1 MKTIIYFYHIVKT
14 GGNFTTFNLRKISK
28 QLNTKFYD
36 FYEPNTNITDQK
48 IENNKLKLK
57 NFIRNIPNMNE
68 KYIILQHHHNYG
80 GISDIYQDIIDMKK
94 RLNKEDRFYL
104 FTIVREP
111 LSHISSLV
119 NYVKNNLNRKNFTFD
134 YLINNNIY
142 NIQSSYILYGF
153 NSNKSVDIN
162 LLKKYLSL
170 FDKIY
175 TIEEIKEIPKD
186 LKRIFNKNIY
196 WNSDK
201 KNVSVKTEF
210 MIEEQKK
217 IFLENN
223 KVDTWLYQVKLN
235 NKPK

>member
-1 MKTIIYFYHIVKT
+1 MKTIIYFYHIGKT
-14 GGNFTTFNLRKISK
+14 GGNFVKTNLIKVSK
-28 QLNTKFYD
+28 KLNIKFYD
-36 FYEPNTNITDQK
+36 FYDQNKGINNKK
-48 IENNKLKLK
+48 IENNKHKLK
-57 NFIRNIPNMNE
+57 NFIRNIPKMKD

-80 GISDIYQDIIDMKK
+80 GIDDIYQDIIDMKK
-94 RLNKEDRFYL
+94 KLNKEDKFYL

-111 LSHISSLV
+111 ISHISSLV
-119 NYVKNNLNRKNFTFD
+119 NYAKNNLNNTNFTFD
-134 YLINNNIY
+134 NLINNNRF
-142 NIQSSYILYGF
+142 NIQSSYILYGN

-196 WNSDK
+196 WNSDE

-210 MIEEQKK
+210 MTEEQKK